1 MKQMVWV
8 FVWFAVAAPAIGQEP
23 PRRAPDLR
31 GMYEDIEVMRAILS
45 RRLTPN
51 CTQCHQGAV
60 AGSSMM
66 GGGMGG
72 MSPMGGGGP
81 SMGGMTIGSDAG
93 ISFAD
98 FDNDGKL
105 DLLVANH
112 PHAGIARPGVEGVY
126 LKGQGAVFQA
136 TVPSVPSAEL
146 VASGIGQAP
155 KPLSDWQKTRLQ
167 IRGEKLASTA
177 PARHAT
183 LADALLKSLAE
194 NGKNFAHLPDN
205 ESITIIITFRGV
217 HGVPKASGAGMGGM
231 PGMPGASGGPG
242 MGPPGGMMGP
252 GGGGSTGPMGG
263 GAGAAGIG
271 GLPSPMG
278 SARDDLGG
286 GGPISPDRELELLG
300 DLHQKRGNWNDAASA
315 YDRAIKKAGTQAR
328 ARELARKLAEVYLK
342 TGELEKARKALDLGA
357 AEPTDVRGRI
367 KLTEAPAKPAV
378 KLPTRLI
385 VSASKKLLDQV
396 GEGKIPMAEFQKQAT
411 FEVLRFEETP
421 RK

>member
-23 PRRAPDLR
+23 PKRAPDLR

-66 GGGMGG
+66 GGGMAG

-81 SMGGMTIGSDAG
+81 SMGGMNIGSDAG

-112 PHAGIARPGVEGVY
+112 PHAGIAQPGVEGVY

-242 MGPPGGMMGP
+242 MGPPGGTMGA
-252 GGGGSTGPMGG
+252 GGGSAGPMGG
-263 GAGAAGIG
+263 AAGVGIG
-271 GLPSPMG
+271 GPPPPMG
-278 SARDDLGG
+278 GAGDELGG

-300 DLHQKRGNWNDAASA
+300 DLHQKRGNWSDAASA
-315 YDRAIKKAGTQAR
+315 YDRAIKKAGTRAR

-342 TGELEKARKALDLGA
+342 TGELEKARKALELGTG
-357 AEPTDVRGRI
+357 EES
-367 KLTEAPAKPAV
+367 KAKPAPIEIDHTLV
-378 KLPTRLI
+378 QHAIKLPIRLTI
-385 VSASKKLLDQV
+385 SAPKKLLDQV
-396 GEGKIPMAEFQKQAT
+396 GAGKISMAEFQKQAT
-411 FEVLRFEETP
+411 LEALKFEET
-421 RK
+421 KK